1 MCQKTDEGD
10 DRWLPVL
17 PHKPARPMKVVVD
30 KDGCPWLCDL
40 NVDDSS
46 DLQAQGCWRC
56 ADVPFTRT
64 T

>member
-1 MCQKTDEGD
+1 MNQRTERWDDE
-10 DRWLPVL
+10 RLPME

-30 KDGCPWLCDL
+30 GDGCAWLCDL
-40 NVDDSS
+40 DVDDKG

-56 ADVPFTRT
+56 SDMPFTRT